1 MAKERNQN
9 VTVDDEVILRLVTY
23 NSNSYKDAASVDK
36 VEIYRLDPT
45 LCSEMNPDGRYLV
58 DTITDITSTDTGQYS
73 ITLPTTSPAYTI
85 GKYIDIWY
93 VVFEDEEQQSQVINK
108 FEIYPDL
115 WYTSTMPAVYGFSF
129 QFQPNR
135 IRKGSKKWLQ
145 IKINPEVP
153 RATDI
158 ERYYTNIA
166 ISSNLSVS
174 IEQNCGQCVPPEE
187 TELIVED
194 DLVYIRD
201 RIFGFYQLDTTE
213 NGLDLDCGIYNIWFT
228 LNYADSIEV
237 SPKMQFQ
244 IY

>member
-9 VTVDDEVILRLVTY
+9 VTVDDEVTLRLITY
-23 NSNSYKDAASVDK
+23 NSNSYRNVASVDK

-45 LCSEMNPDGRYLV
+45 LCSETNPDGRYLIE
-58 DTITDITSTDTGQYS
+58 TINSIDSTDTGMYS
-73 ITLPTTSPAYTI
+73 ITLPTPSPTYTI

-93 VVFEDEEQQSQVINK
+93 VVFVDEETPSQVVNK
-108 FEIYPDL
+108 FEIYPNL

-153 RATDI
+153 RATEI

-166 ISSNLSVS
+166 ISSNLTIS
-174 IEQNCGQCVPPEE
+174 IEQSCGQCVTPGEN
-187 TELIVED
+187 ELIVED
-194 DLVYIRD
+194 ELVYIRD

-213 NGLDLDCGIYNIWFT
+213 NGLDLECGIYNVWFT

-237 SPKMQFQ
+237 SPVMQFQ
-244 IY
+244 VY